1 LGIALHTSAGIGQK
15 IAWLVATSVL
25 VSILTIAGLLAW
37 IQVNVSIASK
47 KSALQATGYVY
58 ASAIADSVV
67 RGDKANASNVLSS
80 IGRSS
85 DIVYAVALDNQ
96 DRTLAKMGNATIL
109 LRDLILENQGV
120 VAMLTKGTLPIA
132 IDIVRG
138 GERVGRLVVIADINP
153 IRTQLLWTLL
163 ATALAAGIAS
173 LVGVVIAIPLQ
184 RRITAPIQAV
194 VKAMRH
200 IAREREYT
208 TKVDHKADD
217 ETGLLVDAFN
227 SMLSEINSRDVAL
240 EKLAFFDALTGLP
253 SRQYFQKQ
261 MAETL
266 AAYDAAGTTAALVL
280 LDLDDFKQV
289 NDAFGHTVG
298 DGLLMSIAALL
309 KQELADSVQLS
320 RIGGDEFTI
329 IMQNVLTEL
338 DVQAKLAPFIASLY
352 QPIRILEH
360 ELYVSVSAG
369 IAMIPRDGKS
379 SSELMRHA
387 DLALYSAK
395 RQGHGLVHFYQASM
409 DVAIRENTE
418 IALSLRSAISGN
430 EFKIHYQPQINVE
443 SGRVYG
449 FEALLR
455 WTHPLRGE
463 ISPNQFIPVAES
475 SGLISEIGKWVLHGA
490 CVQAKEWLDEG
501 HSPREV
507 SVNVSAAQILHA
519 DFLQEVRAVLEETAL
534 PPHLLC
540 LELTESLFIGKS
552 VEKVRKILESLRDL
566 GVLLALDDF
575 GTGYSSLSYLEKLP
589 FDKLKIDQSFVNGCE
604 KDTAKQSI
612 LRGIIMLSHS
622 MGMEVVAEG
631 VETPGELALLRKLGA
646 DHVQGFAFAEPLPA
660 DQVLATAQ
668 TITRQY
674 ARKFGTTA
682 AKAAS

>member
-1 LGIALHTSAGIGQK
+1 MHKSASIGQK

-25 VSILTIAGLLAW
+25 VSILTIAGLLVW
-37 IQVNVSIASK
+37 FQVNESIASK
-47 KSALQATGYVY
+47 KSGLQATGYVY

-67 RGDKANASNVLSS
+67 RGDKANASTVLSS
-80 IGRSS
+80 IGRIS

-109 LRDLILENQGV
+109 LSDMILDDQGI

-132 IDIVRG
+132 VDIVRG
-138 GERVGRLVVIADINP
+138 GERVGRLVVIADITP
-153 IRTQLLWTLL
+153 IRSQLLWTLL
-163 ATALAAGIAS
+163 ATALAAIIAS
-173 LVGVVIAIPLQ
+173 AVGVAIAVPLQ
-184 RRITAPIQAV
+184 RRITVPIQAV

-208 TKVDHKADD
+208 TRVDHKADD
-217 ETGLLVDAFN
+217 ETGILVDAFN
-227 SMLSEINSRDVAL
+227 SMLSEINSRDIAL

-253 SRQYFQKQ
+253 SRQHFQKQ
-261 MAETL
+261 MDETL
-266 AAYDAAGTTAALVL
+266 AAYDTAGTTAALIL

-298 DGLLMSIAALL
+298 DGLLMSFAALL
-309 KQELADSVQLS
+309 KQELADNAQLA
-320 RIGGDEFTI
+320 RIGGDEFII
-329 IMQNVLTEL
+329 IMQNALTEL

-360 ELYVSVSAG
+360 EIYVSASVG
-369 IAMIPRDGKS
+369 VAMIPRDGKS

-395 RQGHGLVHFYQASM
+395 RQGHGQVHFYQPTM
-409 DVAIRENTE
+409 DAAIKENTE
-418 IALSLRSAISGN
+418 IALSLRSAISSD
-430 EFKIHYQPQINVE
+430 EFNIHYQPQINVE
-443 SGRVYG
+443 TGRVYG

-455 WTHPLRGE
+455 WTHPLRGD
-463 ISPNQFIPVAES
+463 IPPNQFIPVAES

-490 CVQAKEWLDEG
+490 CVQAKAWLDEG

-519 DFLQEVRAVLEETAL
+519 DFLHEVHAVLEETAL

-589 FDKLKIDQSFVNGCE
+589 FDKLKIDQSFVSGCE
-604 KDTAKQSI
+604 MDSAKQSI
-612 LRGIIMLSHS
+612 LSGIIMLSHS

-631 VETPGELALLRKLGA
+631 VENAGELALLRKLGA
-646 DHVQGFAFAEPLPA
+646 DHVQGFVYSRPLPA
-660 DQVLATAQ
+660 DEAIAAAK
-668 TITRQY
+668 TITLQY
-674 ARKFGTTA
+674 ARQFGTNA
-682 AKAAS
+682 AKAASLN

>member
-1 LGIALHTSAGIGQK
+1 MHTSASIGQK
-15 IAWLVATSVL
+15 IARLVATSVL

-67 RGDKANASNVLSS
+67 RGDKANASHVLSS

-109 LRDLILENQGV
+109 LRDLILEDQGV

-132 IDIVRG
+132 VDIVRG
-138 GERVGRLVVIADINP
+138 GERVGRLVVIADIKP

-163 ATALAAGIAS
+163 VTALTAGFAS
-173 LVGVVIAIPLQ
+173 LVGVAIAVPLQ

-194 VKAMRH
+194 VRAMRH

-430 EFKIHYQPQINVE
+430 EFNIHYQPQINVE

-455 WTHPLRGE
+455 WTHPLRGD
-463 ISPNQFIPVAES
+463 IPPNQFIPVAES

-490 CVQAKEWLDEG
+490 CVQAKAWLDVG

-631 VETPGELALLRKLGA
+631 VETAGELALLRKLGA